1 MTAYIVYE
9 TNFRNR
15 WTRCLIERETDR
27 SWFAQ
32 RLTAIGDGGRP
43 DRKCKA
49 SIGKHLIVSCAVT
62 GRGIAE
68 KLTSS
73 LTAEKLRH
81 DESVSR
87 IVDEC
92 LGDG

>member
-9 TNFRNR
+9 TNFKNR
-15 WTRCLIERETDR
+15 WTCCLIERETDK
-27 SWFAQ
+27 SWFVQ
-32 RLTAIGDGGRP
+32 RLSAIGDGDLP

-62 GRGIAE
+62 GREIAGQ
-68 KLTSS
+68 LTTS
-73 LTAEKLRH
+73 LAAEKLRH
-81 DESVSR
+81 NESILR

-92 LGDG
+92 LGDD